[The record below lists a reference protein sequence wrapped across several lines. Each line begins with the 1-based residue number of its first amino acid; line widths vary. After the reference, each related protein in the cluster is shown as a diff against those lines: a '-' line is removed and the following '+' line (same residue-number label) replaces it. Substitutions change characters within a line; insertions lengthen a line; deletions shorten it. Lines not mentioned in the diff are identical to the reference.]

1 MSVEAH
7 LPDGTVLQFPEGT
20 ADDVVQRTV
29 KGVLSGAVGGKAPK
43 PDRSALEAVHDI
55 VGGAADTAMNSALFG
70 FGDEVNAG
78 MRAGIRGVGNLV
90 TGKPWNGERNI
101 SSLIKGDE
109 GTNYDRALAD
119 ERQRQASFDEEHP
132 IISGVANVAGGLAGG
147 VPGAGVVKGATTAL
161 GTLGR
166 AAGTGAAYGALGGFG
181 EGEGGFQSRLES
193 AGTGALAGGAL
204 GTALPV
210 AGKVLGETGKLI
222 SNVTGIGRNERNVA
236 LDHLGRA
243 LERDKVDSAQLA
255 GEIADDGK
263 PLALVDQGG
272 KNTQRLGRTVETI
285 PGAGSDRAHEFL
297 NERQAGQGER
307 VSRDVG
313 EGLSGDDFHA
323 TLDDLN
329 ARREADAAPLYK
341 AAYAKPLVWSDET
354 AGLLDRPA
362 TKQALKNAYR
372 TAAEKGR
379 DPHGLGLTL
388 DADGNVK
395 IDPTAANMETLDHVK
410 RGLDDVLETYRNETT
425 GKLDL
430 DTYGDAVNQTK
441 VALVKHL
448 DDLNPE
454 YKAARAAWGGPSQ
467 SIEAATLG
475 RRYAKGDPEV
485 VWKRFGQMSETDKDF
500 FRTGV
505 AREIQAKVDGTRD
518 GMDAVSKIFGSK
530 AQRERLRGL
539 FRNDADFSKF
549 ERAMKDEAKMTSAR
563 RTVTGGSPTGR
574 IAAEQ
579 DDAAGL
585 VNAVSDF
592 ATGGLTGA
600 VMGLG
605 KRAISKTRGIGEAS
619 ADELS
624 RMMFDASPQAQRQ
637 ILAELL
643 RRKSDVTER
652 TGLRL
657 GKLVTGTNA
666 LANLSGQGLAED

>member
-1 MSVEAH
+1 MTVEAH
-7 LPDGTVLQFPEGT
+7 LPDGRVLQFPEGT
-20 ADDVVQRTV
+20 APEVVQRTV
-29 KGVLSGAVGGKAPK
+29 KGVLSGAVGGKTPK
-43 PDRSALEAVHDI
+43 PDRSALEAVHDV

-70 FGDEVNAG
+70 FGDEINAG
-78 MRAGIRGVGNLV
+78 MRSGIRGVGNLV
-90 TGKPWNGERNI
+90 TGNAPEFGA
-101 SSLIKGDE
+101 
-109 GTNYDRALAD
+109 NYDRALAD
-119 ERQRQASFDEEHP
+119 ERQRQKAFDEEHT
-132 IISGVANVAGGLAGG
+132 IISPIASVAGGLAGG
-147 VPGAGVVKGATTAL
+147 VPGAGAVKGATTAL

-181 EGEGGFQSRLES
+181 EGEGGFQNRLES
-193 AGTGALAGGAL
+193 AGTGAAAGAAL

-210 AGKVLGETGKLI
+210 VGKVLGEAGKVV

-243 LERDKVDSAQLA
+243 LERDKVDPAQLA
-255 GEIADDGK
+255 GDIADDGK

-297 NERQAGQGER
+297 HERQVNQGDR
-307 VSRDVG
+307 VAQDVG
-313 EGLSGDDFHA
+313 EGLSKDSFHT

-329 ARREADAAPLYK
+329 TKRKAEAAPLYE

-354 AGLLDRPA
+354 STLLNRPS

-372 TAAEKGR
+372 IAEEEGR
-379 DPHGLGLTL
+379 DPRGLGLAL
-388 DADGNVK
+388 DADGNAHL
-395 IDPTAANMETLDHVK
+395 DTTTASMETLDHVK
-410 RGLDDVLETYRNETT
+410 RGLDDVLEGYRDKTT
-425 GKLDL
+425 GKLVL
-430 DTYGDAVNQTK
+430 DEAGKAVNETK
-441 VALVKHL
+441 AALIKNL
-448 DDLNPE
+448 DDMNPE

-467 SIEAATLG
+467 SMEAANLG
-475 RRYAKGDPEV
+475 RQYAKGDPEV
-485 VWKRFGQMSETDKDF
+485 MWKRFGTMSETDKDF

-505 AREIQAKVDGTRD
+505 AREIQDKIANTKDGHD
-518 GMDAVSKIFGSK
+518 SVSKIFGSK

-539 FRNDADFSKF
+539 FRNDADFTKF
-549 ERAMKDEAKMTSAR
+549 ERAMRDEAKMTSTR

-579 DDAAGL
+579 DDASGL

-592 ATGGLTGA
+592 ATGGVTGA

-605 KRAISKTRGIGEAS
+605 RRAVSKARGIGEAS

-624 RMMFDASPQAQRQ
+624 KMMFDASPATQRK

-643 RRKSDVTER
+643 RRRQDVSER
-652 TGLRL
+652 AGLRV

-666 LANLSGQGLAED
+666 AANLLGQGMADD